1 MKNIIA
7 TIALIAIAL
16 TIGLSFA
23 VMTDKQP
30 GNVSLGGA
38 FTLTDQSGK
47 TITEKDLLGKYTLV
61 FFGFT
66 NCPDVCPTTLME
78 ISQVMESLG
87 EKGKELLPVFI
98 SVDAGGDTPET
109 MKSYLSNFNPAII
122 GLTGTEE
129 QIKQVTTAYKVY
141 YAKVDQ
147 PNSTSGYTMDHSA
160 FIYFMD
166 RDGKYITHLNYK
178 DPAEK
183 IISTLKPY
191 LEK

>member
-1 MKNIIA
+1 MKNAIVALVLI
-7 TIALIAIAL
+7 TIALL
-16 TIGLSFA
+16 IGTFLAHS
-23 VMTDKQP
+23 TKQ
-30 GNVSLGGA
+30 GVASIGGA
-38 FTLTDQSGK
+38 FTLTDQNGK
-47 TITEKDLLGKYTLV
+47 QVTERELIGKYTLV

-66 NCPDVCPTTLME
+66 NCPDVCPTTLTV
-78 ISQVMESLG
+78 ISEVMEGLG
-87 EKGKELLPVFI
+87 EEGKKLLPVFI
-98 SVDAGGDTPET
+98 SVDSVGDTTKT
-109 MKSYLSNFNPAII
+109 MKPYLSNFHPAII
-122 GLTGTEE
+122 GLTGTEN

-147 PNSTSGYTMDHSA
+147 PNSTNGYTMDHSA

-166 RDGKYITHLNYK
+166 KDGKYITHLNYK

>member
-1 MKNIIA
+1 MKNAIVALVLI
-7 TIALIAIAL
+7 TIALLIGFSIAHSTKQDIAS
-16 TIGLSFA
+16 I
-23 VMTDKQP
+23 
-30 GNVSLGGA
+30 GGA
-38 FTLTDQSGK
+38 FTLTDQNGK
-47 TITEKDLLGKYTLV
+47 QITELELIGKHTLV

-98 SVDAGGDTPET
+98 SVDAGGDTPQT

-129 QIKQVTTAYKVY
+129 QINQVTTAYKVY

-147 PNSTSGYTMDHSA
+147 QNSTNGYTMDHSA

-166 RDGKYITHLNYK
+166 KDGKYITHLNYK

-191 LEK
+191 LEQ